1 MLAHEGLGLGDGASA
16 ADAHRL
22 PAGRLLQEGFHEC
35 GDRGVVLHVEQVDPD
50 RGDPLQARAE
60 ERARRA
66 LADRAVD
73 RLDQL
78 VRSNRLAEEVEDA
91 LPQGTHDRL
100 ELGRPRVD
108 QGDEAGISGPRGA
121 DELQPGRWA
130 HPVIGDEDV
139 DPATI
144 EAPGNGRG
152 ISLRFDMEAGIA
164 EQPCDGAK
172 ATRIIINDE
181 DADLTSGHRPQV

>member
-1 MLAHEGLGLGDGASA
+1 MRSGACSPTRVSASA
-16 ADAHRL
+16 MERALRMRTAFP
-22 PAGRLLQEGFHEC
+22 PAVSSRRASTSAATAGSSSTWSRSIPTAEIRSRPE
-35 GDRGVVLHVEQVDPD
+35 PKN
-50 RGDPLQARAE
+50 ARAV
-60 ERARRA
+60 RWRTARSTAWISWSGATGLRRKSKTPSRRA
-66 LADRAVD
+66 PTTVLSSAAPVW
-73 RLDQL
+73 
-78 VRSNRLAEEVEDA
+78 
-91 LPQGTHDRL
+91 
-100 ELGRPRVD
+100 
-108 QGDEAGISGPRGA
+108 ISGPRGA

-144 EAPGNGRG
+144 EAPGSGRG